1 MMYKLKY
8 RIIDEMGADEN
19 GVSRDVYSGFWS
31 EFLDRA
37 AEGEDMRVPSLSPK
51 WQDEDWKSIGRI
63 LAKGYKDQGY
73 FPTHLGTA
81 FTVALIF
88 GEHSVTDKRMID
100 SFLLYLSQ

>member
-8 RIIDEMGADEN
+8 SIIDEKGADED

-31 EFLDRA
+31 DFLDCA
-37 AEGEDMRVPSLSPK
+37 AEGEDMGVPSLSPK
-51 WQDEDWKSIGRI
+51 WQEEDWKSIGRI

-73 FPTHLGTA
+73 FPTRLAIA

-88 GEHSVTDKRMID
+88 GEHSVTDEMMID
-100 SFLLYLSQ
+100 